1 MTRRRLAGNSV
12 LIALCRSIAPED
24 TEEPLKRRLQE
35 EPIEGGEL
43 YEHGEGLVGSG
54 IVHGGSTDLPSDG
67 ISAEGYG
74 LEHDLDA
81 HATHGVYGHGFATGS
96 HGLVHEQPVIHDAH
110 VFHAP
115 SYVVHH
121 PVGAHYVHHYTTV
134 SHKTVAVPVPA
145 PVKKVKTL
153 VRNHYGTVYRREL
166 ESLSMTFLIM

>member
-1 MTRRRLAGNSV
+1 MHTYGFFNVPDSRAFRARSVTRRRLAGNSV
-12 LIALCRSIAPED
+12 LIRLCRSLGCED

-67 ISAEGYG
+67 ISTGVSHVVAQPATSG
-74 LEHDLDA
+74 L
-81 HATHGVYGHGFATGS
+81 GVSHVVSSGS
-96 HGLVHEQPVIHDAH
+96 HLV
-110 VFHAP
+110 AP
-115 SYVVHH
+115 GAVAA
-121 PVGAHYVHHYTTV
+121 GAHYVHHYTTV

-153 VRNHYGTVYRREL
+153 VRNHYGTVYRTHPSARSHYL
-166 ESLSMTFLIM
+166 